1 VGDRLTEDEEQI
13 SSQAGKSYG
22 DIFDELFP
30 HYLLFGMTPEQYWDG
45 ESWLKPAYRKAY
57 ELKIENERIMADTNN
72 WYLGQYMIAVLQS
85 GAMLVPGVNT
95 RTGTTFDPYPDMP
108 FLQKAKKLEKE
119 ENRKKRGEEQQQLA
133 LAMFQSFTQK
143 MNKNIQKRLDREMEE
158 KARESGSQK

>member
-1 VGDRLTEDEEQI
+1 MGDRLTEGYEEESDQTV
-13 SSQAGKSYG
+13 KSYG

-57 ELKIENERIMADTNN
+57 ALKIENERTIADTNN

-95 RTGTTFDPYPDMP
+95 KAGAQFEPYPDKP
-108 FLQKAKKLEKE
+108 LLQRAKEQKKAEVKK
-119 ENRKKRGEEQQQLA
+119 RRGEEQQQLA

-143 MNKNIQKRLDREMEE
+143 MNKNIQKRLDREAE
-158 KARESGSQK
+158 KAREGGSEK